1 MAVEIADWRITLW
14 ASQLWVDLFCQW
26 KQPGGS
32 QQRLNSF
39 DLNRLLSLS
48 LNSRRSYRKHQIWRR
63 PSFAGALRR
72 PRCAKKGFTTLSH
85 EEIHTILDHEFHE
98 ECVLQATIFSVGS
111 ATMRTASLPMGEGL
125 NGLKTF
131 FTLRNMR
138 PSHWLIDSA
147 VRCSSVQFGAVRS
160 ENWITR
166 YGELRATDTV
176 FKTELCRWWANGSC
190 KAGHFFSNLIILSF
204 WFAFLWSHS
213 RFSRF
218 LMTAYCLTTQKAC

>member
-26 KQPGGS
+26 KQHGGS

-72 PRCAKKGFTTLSH
+72 PRCAKKEFTTLSH

-125 NGLKTF
+125 NGLNGLKTF

-147 VRCSSVQFGAVRS
+147 VRCSSVQFDRRTESLGMASSERPIPCLRRS
-160 ENWITR
+160 FAAGGQMAAAR
-166 YGELRATDTV
+166 RAIFSQIWLFWVFDLHFYDPILVSVNFWWQRTV
-176 FKTELCRWWANGSC
+176 
-190 KAGHFFSNLIILSF
+190 
-204 WFAFLWSHS
+204 
-213 RFSRF
+213 
-218 LMTAYCLTTQKAC
+218 

>member
-39 DLNRLLSLS
+39 DLNGLLSLS
-48 LNSRRSYRKHQIWRR
+48 LNSRRSCRKHQIWRR

-72 PRCAKKGFTTLSH
+72 PRCAKEEFTTLSH

-131 FTLRNMR
+131 FYSPKHATLTLT
-138 PSHWLIDSA
+138 HWQ
-147 VRCSSVQFGAVRS
+147 CSSAQFDRRTESLGMASSERPIPCLRRSFAAGGQMAAARRAIFSQIWLFWVFDLHFYDDSVLSNDPKGLLISKPEAVLYFVR
-160 ENWITR
+160 N
-166 YGELRATDTV
+166 
-176 FKTELCRWWANGSC
+176 
-190 KAGHFFSNLIILSF
+190 
-204 WFAFLWSHS
+204 
-213 RFSRF
+213 
-218 LMTAYCLTTQKAC
+218 